1 MAYGWTSK
9 RSEKS
14 MSLKRQAKA
23 IAGVAT
29 LSFRTA
35 PGAVLFK
42 LGGAILDA
50 VLPLV
55 IVYFAAITTTALAEA
70 YGGDETAGER
80 VIFYVA
86 ITAVLGLVLTLW
98 RSVDQYIQAKMRYV
112 VEAKVSDQ
120 MYEHFLGLDFWHYD
134 DKRTADLYD
143 KAQQFAQ
150 FFAYVFDRIA
160 GLLSQLIA
168 MVSGVIALSFVNVW
182 LALFVLVAIIPGV
195 YLQFKLSRAQIAHWN
210 KNVDVRRS
218 QGRIEWSL
226 LQPDKIAELRLY
238 GIVRHLIKLR
248 SALRDKD
255 ERQRIDFEKEY
266 IGKRLLA
273 DVLEAGTV
281 VGAMVWIVL
290 EIIAKAQP
298 IGQFLYVQQIVER
311 AMNAASGFVS
321 QLSSIDEDIANLFDY
336 EEFMSLP
343 LAKGGTARLAHLPET
358 IEFRDVSFHYP
369 SRPQE
374 DVLKNISFM
383 IKRGQR
389 VAFVGENG
397 AGKSTLIK
405 LLTGLYMPT
414 KGSVFLDGVP
424 LQEYAVADWHK
435 QLGVLQQDSIRYK
448 FATAGDNVRFGDVEK
463 RETKDGVDEALKAA
477 EAHQFVGRLPKGA
490 DSYVDNWME
499 DSEGNKGADLS
510 GGQWQRLALA
520 RNFYRDASMI
530 ILDEPTSAI
539 DALAEAKIF
548 DRLFKVK
555 ERTMIVISHRVT
567 TIQKADV
574 ICMLEGGEIVESGTH
589 AELVALKGKYY
600 HMFEAQLR

>member
-1 MAYGWTSK
+1 
-9 RSEKS
+9 
-14 MSLKRQAKA
+14 MSLRKQAKA
-23 IAGVAT
+23 IAGVAS

-70 YGGDETAGER
+70 YGGDESAGER
-80 VIFYVA
+80 VILYVA

-134 DKRTADLYD
+134 DKKTADLYD

-168 MVSGVIALSFVNVW
+168 MLSGVVALSFVNVW
-182 LALFVLVAIIPGV
+182 LAFFVLIAIIPGV

-218 QGRIEWSL
+218 QARIEWNL

-238 GIVRHLIKLR
+238 GTVRHLMKLR
-248 SALRDKD
+248 SSLRDKD
-255 ERQRIDFEKEY
+255 ERQRIDFEKQY
-266 IGKRLLA
+266 IGKRLFA

-298 IGQFLYVQQIVER
+298 IGQFLYVQQVVER

-336 EEFMSLP
+336 EEFMNLP
-343 LAKGGTARLAHLPET
+343 LAKGGTQKLTRVPET
-358 IEFRDVSFHYP
+358 IEFRDVMFHYP
-369 SRPQE
+369 SRPEE
-374 DVLKNISFM
+374 DVLRHISFT

-405 LLTGLYMPT
+405 LLTGLYRPT
-414 KGSVFLDGVP
+414 VGSVLVDGVP
-424 LQEYAVADWHK
+424 LKDYRVTDWHK
-435 QLGVLQQDSIRYK
+435 QLGVLQQDSIHYS
-448 FATAGDNVRFGDVEK
+448 FATAGDNVRFGNVEK
-463 RETKDGVDEALKAA
+463 TESTDSVDKALKEA
-477 EAHQFVGRLPKGA
+477 EAHDFIYKLPRGI
-490 DSYVDNWME
+490 DNYVDNWME
-499 DSEGNKGADLS
+499 DSEGNKGVDLS

-520 RNFYRDASMI
+520 RNFYRDAPII

-548 DRLFKVK
+548 NRLFKVVD
-555 ERTMIVISHRVT
+555 RTMFVISHRVT
-567 TIQKADV
+567 TIEKAD
-574 ICMLEGGEIVESGTH
+574 IIYMLENGQIVETGTH
-589 AELVALKGKYY
+589 DELVAKHGKYFN
-600 HMFEAQLR
+600 MFEAQLR

>member
-1 MAYGWTSK
+1 MPSGWTSK
-9 RSEKS
+9 KSEKS
-14 MSLKRQAKA
+14 MSLRRQAKA
-23 IAGVAT
+23 IAGVAS

-35 PGAVLFK
+35 PGAVMFK

-50 VLPLV
+50 ILPLV
-55 IVYFAAITTTALAEA
+55 IVYFAALTTTALAEA
-70 YGGDETAGER
+70 YNGDDTAGER
-80 VIFYVA
+80 VITYVV

-120 MYEHFLGLDFWHYD
+120 MYEHFLNLDFWHYD

-182 LALFVLVAIIPGV
+182 LSFFVFIAIIPGV

-218 QGRIEWSL
+218 QARIEWNL

-238 GIVRHLIKLR
+238 GIVRHLMKLR
-248 SALRDKD
+248 ASLRDKD
-255 ERQRIDFEKEY
+255 EKQRIDFEKQY

-273 DVLEAGTV
+273 DVIEAGTV

-311 AMNAASGFVS
+311 AMNAASGFVT

-336 EEFMSLP
+336 EEFMQLP
-343 LAKGGTARLAHLPET
+343 QAIGGTLQLHGAPQL
-358 IEFRDVSFHYP
+358 IEFRNATFHYP
-369 SRPQE
+369 GHTKS
-374 DVLKNISFM
+374 VLRNINLSV
-383 IKRGQR
+383 KKGQR
-389 VAFVGENG
+389 VALVGENG

-405 LLTGLYMPT
+405 LLTGLYRPT
-414 KGSVFLDGVP
+414 DGEVLLNDKP
-424 LQEYAVADWHK
+424 LHEYSVADWHK
-435 QLGVLQQDSIRYK
+435 KLGVLQQDSIRYT
-448 FATAGDNVRFGDVEK
+448 FATAGDNVRFGAVDKVGGAEA
-463 RETKDGVDEALKAA
+463 VDEALKQA
-477 EAHQFVGRLPKGA
+477 EAHDFIHKLPAGLN
-490 DSYVDNWME
+490 SYVDNWME
-499 DSEGNKGADLS
+499 DAKGNKGTDLS

-520 RNFYRDASMI
+520 RNFYRDAPII

-548 DRLFKVK
+548 NRLFKEK
-555 ERTMIVISHRVT
+555 DRTMFVVSHRVT
-567 TIQKADV
+567 TVQKVDM
-574 ICMLEGGEIVESGTH
+574 IYMLEDGEIIESGTH
-589 AELVALKGKYY
+589 ADLVAKHGKYF
-600 HMFEAQLR
+600 HMFEAQLS

>member
-1 MAYGWTSK
+1 
-9 RSEKS
+9 
-14 MSLKRQAKA
+14 MSLRRQARA
-23 IAGVAT
+23 IGGVAS

-55 IVYFAAITTTALAEA
+55 IVYFAALTTTALAEA
-70 YGGDETAGER
+70 YNGDKTAGER
-80 VIFYVA
+80 VITYVI
-86 ITAVLGLVLTLW
+86 ITAILGLVLTLW
-98 RSVDQYIQAKMRYV
+98 RTVDQYIQAKMRYV
-112 VEAKVSDQ
+112 VEAKVSDR

-168 MVSGVIALSFVNVW
+168 MISGVVALSFVNVW
-182 LALFVLVAIIPGV
+182 LALFIFIAIIPGV

-210 KNVDVRRS
+210 KNVDIRRS
-218 QGRIEWSL
+218 QARIEWNL

-238 GIVRHLIKLR
+238 GIVRHLMKLR
-248 SALRDKD
+248 SSLRDKD
-255 ERQRIDFEKEY
+255 ERQRIDFEKQY

-273 DVLEAGTV
+273 DALEAATV
-281 VGAMVWIVL
+281 VGSMVWIVL

-311 AMNAASGFVS
+311 AMNAASGFIT

-336 EEFMSLP
+336 EEFMQLP
-343 LAKGGTARLAHLPET
+343 QAVGGTLRLHGVPER
-358 IEFRDVSFHYP
+358 IEFRDVTFHYP
-369 SRPQE
+369 GHDKS
-374 DVLKNISFM
+374 VLKNINLTV
-383 IKRGQR
+383 KKGQR
-389 VAFVGENG
+389 VALVGENG
-397 AGKSTLIK
+397 AGKSTLVK
-405 LLTGLYMPT
+405 LLAGLYRPT
-414 KGSVFLDGVP
+414 SGEVLLDGRP
-424 LQEYAVADWHK
+424 LREYVVADWHK
-435 QLGVLQQDSIRYK
+435 QLGILQQDSTRYT
-448 FATAGDNVRFGDVEK
+448 FASAGDNVRFGAIDKPGDVAA
-463 RETKDGVDEALKAA
+463 VDEALQQA
-477 EAHQFVGRLPKGA
+477 EARDFIYKLPSGL

-499 DSEGNKGADLS
+499 DAEGNKGTDLS

-520 RNFYRDASMI
+520 RNFYRDAPI
-530 ILDEPTSAI
+530 VILDEPTSAI

-548 DRLFKVK
+548 NRLFKEK
-555 ERTMIVISHRVT
+555 DRTMFVISHRVT

-574 ICMLEGGEIVESGTH
+574 IYMLEDGEIVESGTH
-589 AELVALKGKYY
+589 AELVAKQGKYF
-600 HMFEAQLR
+600 HMFEAQLT

>member
-1 MAYGWTSK
+1 MAGGWMDK
-9 RSEKS
+9 KSEKS
-14 MSLKRQAKA
+14 MSLRKQAKA
-23 IAGVAT
+23 IAGVAS

-55 IVYFAAITTTALAEA
+55 IVYFAALTTTALAEA
-70 YGGDETAGER
+70 YSGDKTAGER
-80 VIFYVA
+80 VITYVI

-98 RSVDQYIQAKMRYV
+98 RSVDQYIQAKMRYI

-134 DKRTADLYD
+134 DKQTADLYD
-143 KAQQFAQ
+143 KAQKFAQ

-168 MVSGVIALSFVNVW
+168 MVSGVVALSFVNRW
-182 LALFVLVAIIPGV
+182 LALFVLIAIIPGV

-218 QGRIEWSL
+218 QARIEWNL

-238 GIVRHLIKLR
+238 GIVRHLMKLR
-248 SALRDKD
+248 SSLRDKD
-255 ERQRIDFEKEY
+255 ERQRIEFEKQY

-273 DVLEAGTV
+273 DALEAGTV

-298 IGQFLYVQQIVER
+298 IGQFLYVQQVVER
-311 AMNAASGFVS
+311 AMNAASGFIT

-336 EEFMSLP
+336 EEFMQLP
-343 LAKGGTARLAHLPET
+343 LAAGGTLRLRDAPELV
-358 IEFRDVSFHYP
+358 EFRNATFHYP
-369 SRPQE
+369 QHDKS
-374 DVLKNISFM
+374 VLKNINLSV
-383 IKRGQR
+383 KKGQR
-389 VAFVGENG
+389 IAIVGENG

-405 LLTGLYMPT
+405 LLAGLYRPT
-414 KGSVFLDGVP
+414 SGEVLLDGKP
-424 LQEYAVADWHK
+424 LSDYAIADWHK
-435 QLGVLQQDSIRYK
+435 QLGVLQQDSIRYT
-448 FATAGDNVRFGDVEK
+448 FATAGDNVRFGSVDK
-463 RETKDGVDEALKAA
+463 PGGKAAIDEALNQA
-477 EAHQFVGRLPKGA
+477 EAHDFIYRLPSGL

-499 DSEGNKGADLS
+499 DAEGNKGTDLS

-520 RNFYRDASMI
+520 RNFYRDSPII

-548 DRLFKVK
+548 NRLFKVK
-555 ERTMIVISHRVT
+555 DRTMFVISHRVT
-567 TIQKADV
+567 TIQKADM
-574 ICMLEGGEIVESGTH
+574 IYMLEDGEIVESGTH
-589 AELVALKGKYY
+589 AELVAKKGKYF
-600 HMFEAQLR
+600 HMFEAQLH